1 MVALEIGRLYADA
14 AARCVSRDIAVEPAA
29 RFAVIQ
35 CRFPLL
41 SPD

>member
-1 MVALEIGRLYADA
+1 LYADA
-14 AARCVSRDIAVEPAA
+14 AARWVSRDIAVARAA
-29 RFAVIQ
+29 LFAVIQ